1 MISLFYSFAVLMI
14 LAYFIVMPKK
24 RLNNPPSSSEG
35 NDDDGGEPV
44 GYDLPDLDLPPG
56 ISLPIND
63 FEPTYNRKPSRIFVD
78 EGGMLV
84 YSK

>member
-1 MISLFYSFAVLMI
+1 MISLIYTFAVLMI
-14 LAYFIVMPKK
+14 VAYFMVMPKRRYK
-24 RLNNPPSSSEG
+24 NPPSEG

-44 GYDLPDLDLPPG
+44 DHDLPDLDLPPG

-63 FEPTYNRKPSRIFVD
+63 FEPDYNKKPSRIFVD